1 MRDDSEIEEDRAC
14 GRRDQHVRRLEIAMQ
29 LAGAV
34 DREHAFR
41 HLAEHV
47 PQSRN
52 VECGSAHG
60 AEEIHALDELHRV
73 EPLVTLDD
81 ELIETHQVR
90 VGHVG
95 EHAEF
100 LLEARDRVGTGVE
113 QRLQRYQ
120 LPALP
125 VEGGKDDAHAAGPEF
140 ALEPKSR
147 CALKVDV
154 DVSGADAAGRGRRG
168 MRALVNGGIH
178 RAALTAE
185 IRAVRQPGS
194 ARRAELDRP
203 THLRR
208 LWRAVAR
215 TAAIPPHPGH
225 CRQPPASAPRTHRR
239 RRRCA

>member
-1 MRDDSEIEEDRAC
+1 
-14 GRRDQHVRRLEIAMQ
+14 MQ

-100 LLEARDRVGTGVE
+100 LLEARIASGLVLNSVFSATSSR
-113 QRLQRYQ
+113 RCRS
-120 LPALP
+120 
-125 VEGGKDDAHAAGPEF
+125 KAAKTTP
-140 ALEPKSR
+140 
-147 CALKVDV
+147 
-154 DVSGADAAGRGRRG
+154 
-168 MRALVNGGIH
+168 M
-178 RAALTAE
+178 
-185 IRAVRQPGS
+185 
-194 ARRAELDRP
+194 
-203 THLRR
+203 
-208 LWRAVAR
+208 
-215 TAAIPPHPGH
+215 
-225 CRQPPASAPRTHRR
+225 PPAPSLRSSRNRGVP
-239 RRRCA
+239 